1 MSLTS
6 RQICQASKENNR
18 KNIGQTKLNLLMKP
32 IKCIVYTLHPHT
44 MILWLLLFHFL
55 TGGGNPFHNL
65 EKTSVLQEVFYPF
78 LCIFMNILCY
88 DLKKNVI
95 NVVQLE
101 NAVHVDSFG
110 FTVVFQTITIH
121 SFTFWRW
128 IIFCCTFLIDKPLW
142 NSVTV
147 HVYVLQARTFNETP
161 INARKCS
168 HILTKVLYLINQV
181 RFSPFYTSI

>member
-1 MSLTS
+1 MSLTT
-6 RQICQASKENNR
+6 RKICQASKENNR
-18 KNIGQTKLNLLMKP
+18 KNIGQTKFDLLMKP

-65 EKTSVLQEVFYPF
+65 EKTSVLQEVFFPF

-121 SFTFWRW
+121 NFISCTW
-128 IIFCCTFLIDKPLW
+128 IIFSCTFVIDKSLW
-142 NSVTV
+142 NFVSV
-147 HVYVLQARTFNETP
+147 HVYVL
-161 INARKCS
+161 
-168 HILTKVLYLINQV
+168 
-181 RFSPFYTSI
+181 